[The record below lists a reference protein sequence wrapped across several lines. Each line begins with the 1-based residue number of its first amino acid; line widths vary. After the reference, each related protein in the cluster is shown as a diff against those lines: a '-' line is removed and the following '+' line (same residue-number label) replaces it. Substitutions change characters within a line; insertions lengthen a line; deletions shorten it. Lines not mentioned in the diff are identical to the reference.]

1 AVLSGEERRRVL
13 GAWNATGRALPATSI
28 VALVEQQ
35 AAARPEAPGVSF
47 GESALRYVALQRPAG
62 GVARVLR
69 RCGGRA
75 GRGWGGRWGGGG
87 GGGWGG
93 GGASLPLDPGHPAA
107 RLKQVLDDAGGGLVL
122 TTRAL
127 AQRLPAGLPVLL
139 VDALDGDATDDDPP
153 FPAPL
158 PEQL

>member
-1 AVLSGEERRRVL
+1 ERRRVL

-35 AAARPEAPGVSF
+35 AAARPEATAVSF
-47 GESALRYVALQRPAG
+47 GESALSYGALQRRAAGLARGLRRRGVGAGRVGGVVVERSVEVAG
-62 GVARVLR
+62 GVVAVLK
-69 RCGGRA
+69 
-75 GRGWGGRWGGGG
+75 
-87 GGGWGG
+87 G
-93 GGASLPLDPGHPAA
+93 GGAFLPLDPGHPAA
-107 RLKQVLDDAGGGLVL
+107 RLKQVLDDAGAGLVL

-153 FPAPL
+153 
-158 PEQL
+158 